1 MYRPANREIETL
13 KSPKTSSTIVIISF
27 WINYLS
33 KKDLNFMVLKKEL
46 TIVLPYLDKLSF
58 GLRTR
63 LRETIEK
70 N

>member
-1 MYRPANREIETL
+1 
-13 KSPKTSSTIVIISF
+13 
-27 WINYLS
+27 
-33 KKDLNFMVLKKEL
+33 MVLKKEL

-63 LRETIEK
+63 LRGTTEK